1 MKRYMTRKEMMEY
14 FSIGENAVT
23 KWEKEGLPFID
34 MGRNTHFYKD
44 TDIED
49 FLDGAKSSR
58 YTRI

>member
-1 MKRYMTRKEMMEY
+1 MKRYMTKKEMMAY
-14 FSIGENAVT
+14 FAIGENTVT

-44 TDIED
+44 ADIEE

-58 YTRI
+58 YTRV

>member
-14 FSIGENAVT
+14 FGIGKNTVT
-23 KWEKEGLPFID
+23 DWEKEGLPFID